1 MWPNCV
7 GYIVVMK
14 GIILAGGSGSRLSPL
29 TRHISK
35 QLLPIYNKP
44 MIYYPL
50 STLMLAGVR
59 EICLITAPRDLDAY
73 QMLLGDGKEF
83 GIQIS
88 YRVQVQP
95 NGIAESLLLADS
107 FLQESPCCLILG
119 DNIFYGSGLGRQL
132 SRLEIPEGARILG
145 YQVSNPHEFGVAI
158 LDELGNV
165 QGIVEKPAEIVS
177 NIAITGLYFFDNTA
191 VERTK
196 TLSRSPRGELEITS
210 LIQSYLNDKK
220 LEFSLLPR
228 GTAWLDTGTFDGLH
242 KAASF
247 VQVLESR
254 TGLSIGN
261 PRDVAVA
268 QGWLK

>member
-1 MWPNCV
+1 
-7 GYIVVMK
+7 MK
-14 GIILAGGSGSRLSPL
+14 GILLAGGSGSRLSPL
-29 TRHISK
+29 TKHISK

-59 EICLITAPRDLDAY
+59 EFCLITTQRDLDAY
-73 QMLLGDGKEF
+73 KILLGNGEEF
-83 GIQIS
+83 GIEIS
-88 YRVQVQP
+88 YKVQERP
-95 NGIAESLLLADS
+95 NGIAESLLLAES
-107 FLQESPCCLILG
+107 FLQESPCSLILG
-119 DNIFYGSGLGRQL
+119 DNIFYGAGLGREL
-132 SRLEIPEGARILG
+132 RNFEIPEGSRILG

-158 LDELGNV
+158 LNESGKV
-165 QGIVEKPAEIVS
+165 QGIVEKPVDRIS
-177 NIAITGLYFFDNTA
+177 NIAITGLYFFDRTA

-196 TLSRSPRGELEITS
+196 LLERSARGELEITS
-210 LIQSYLNDKK
+210 LIQSYLSDEK

-228 GTAWLDTGTFDGLH
+228 GTAWLDTGTFDGMH

-261 PRDVAVA
+261 PLDVAIA
-268 QGWLK
+268 QGWIN